1 MSQST
6 QASEV
11 LTQLLKQR
19 YSCRQFLPKAVEHST
34 IEAILADAQLSPS
47 NCNTQP
53 WQVHVVSGDT
63 LKKLSQTMLQ
73 KAKQQAY
80 SMDFTASVEDYYG
93 VFKQRHHDMASR
105 YYQAQGIE
113 RDDAEARQ
121 AEIARNFT
129 FFDAPHAV
137 FMFMPI
143 FGDGIRS
150 AVDLGIYTQS
160 FLLSLTARGLAGVPQ
175 GILSFF
181 ADDVREILGVSD
193 EFKLAHGISFGYA
206 DESAPVNSRFMGR
219 VPVSES
225 VTFHE

>member
-6 QASEV
+6 QASAV

-19 YSCRQFLPKAVEHST
+19 YSCRQFLSKAVEHSI
-34 IEAILADAQLSPS
+34 IEAVLADAQLSPS

-53 WQVHVVSGDT
+53 WQVHIVSGDT
-63 LKKLSQTMLQ
+63 LKTLSETMLK
-73 KAKQQAY
+73 KAKQQDY
-80 SMDFTASVEDYYG
+80 SMDFSGSVDDYYG

-113 RDDAEARQ
+113 RGNAEARQ

-129 FFDAPHAV
+129 FFDAPHAA
-137 FMFMPI
+137 FIFMPI

-175 GILSFF
+175 GLLSFF
-181 ADDVREILGVSD
+181 ADDVRDILGVSD
-193 EFKLAHGISFGYA
+193 ELKLAHGISFGYA
-206 DESAPVNSRFMGR
+206 DESAQVNSRFMGR
-219 VPVSES
+219 VPVCES